1 MCRTQLGGPLL
12 RAMTNWGMEQ
22 IAIRR
27 ATATDADE
35 TTAVFS
41 AALKSMAFFPKL
53 HTDREHRVFVCRFIL
68 EDETWIALGDGR
80 VIGLACIEGDRLA
93 HLYVDPA
100 HHNRGAGTALLYHV
114 KVQRPN
120 GFDLW
125 TFQANTGARRFYER
139 HGLTAIE
146 FTDGSRNEEQLPDV
160 RYAWSPD

>member
-1 MCRTQLGGPLL
+1 MSSDLS
-12 RAMTNWGMEQ
+12 
-22 IAIRR
+22 IRR
-27 ATATDADE
+27 AAATDAGE
-35 TTAVFS
+35 TAAVFS

-53 HTDREHRVFVCRFIL
+53 HSDQEDQVFVCRFIA
-68 EDETWIALGDGR
+68 ENETWIAFRDGH
-80 VIGLACIEGDRLA
+80 VIGLACIEGEKLA

-100 HHNRGAGTALLYHV
+100 FHNSRAGTALLNQV
-114 KVQRPN
+114 KAQRPD

-160 RYAWSPD
+160 RYAWGGRS